1 MEISR
6 EDLVL
11 IKDKLEMFPA
21 VVILGPRQVGK
32 TSLALQLAKSLG
44 KPYLYLDME
53 SQRDIAKLGEDAET
67 FFEYHQ
73 DKLLILDEIQAQPQL
88 FALLR
93 SVIDRKRATG
103 RFLLLGSATPELV
116 KGVSESLAGWIS
128 YLYLNPLKLREV
140 LPEFTIEHHWFRGGF
155 PLALLARNDAAYTD
169 WMQSFIRT
177 YIQSDL
183 SLVYG
188 YALNPAIT
196 QRLLIMLANSHGQ
209 LLNLQDI
216 GRSIGVTSPVIN
228 RYIDFLEGAFLVYR
242 LQPWFPNVTKRLVKS
257 SKLYINDSG
266 LLHGLLFIESFDKL
280 TLNPIIGASWEGYAI
295 AQINYHKKQNLS
307 SYFYRTHTGSEVD
320 LVLVRAGQAVASIE
334 IKYSNAPKPTKGFY
348 IGLEDLKTSRNYII
362 TPASETY
369 PCKADTLVC
378 SLKNFIEHYLPQI

>member
-1 MEISR
+1 MEILR
-6 EDLVL
+6 EDIGL
-11 IKDKLEMFPA
+11 IKNKLESVPA

-32 TSLALQLAKSLG
+32 TTLALQLAKNIG

-53 SQRDIAKLGEDAET
+53 SRRDIAKLGEDAET

-73 DKLLILDEIQAQPQL
+73 DKLLIIDEIQAQPQL

-93 SVIDRKRATG
+93 SVIDRKRDAG
-103 RFLLLGSATPELV
+103 RFLLLGSATPDLV
-116 KGVSESLAGWIS
+116 KGVSESLAGRIS
-128 YLYLNPLKLREV
+128 YLDLNPLKMREV
-140 LPEFTIEHHWFRGGF
+140 LSQFTFEQHWFRGGF
-155 PLALLARNDAAYTD
+155 PLALLARNDAAYSD

-183 SLVYG
+183 SQLFG

-196 QRLLIMLANSHGQ
+196 QKLLTMLANSHGQ

-216 GRSIGVTSPVIN
+216 ARSIGVTSPVVN

-257 SKLYINDSG
+257 NKLYVNDSG
-266 LLHGLLFIESFDKL
+266 LLHGLLFIESFDML
-280 TLNPIIGASWEGYAI
+280 TLNPIIGASWEGYVI
-295 AQINYHKKQNLS
+295 AQINYHKKHNLS

-320 LVLVRAGQAVASIE
+320 LVLVRAGLPVASVE

-348 IGLEDLKTSRNYII
+348 VGLEDLKTSNNFII
-362 TPASETY
+362 TPGSDTY
-369 PCKADTLVC
+369 PHKADTLVC
-378 SLKNFIEHYLPQI
+378 SLKTFITHYLPQI